1 MHTNQ
6 RKKISVIHKY
16 AEENF
21 SEGDWYT
28 LGQITGRLELIQ
40 DHPRLLRSMGF
51 GDDDYD
57 YCVAEIINKIC
68 EDDPELIETI
78 IDHFDIDLWYEQKD
92 KRKFKK
98 VFSDSVL
105 IPPDF
110 WEKGD
115 LKAFISHLAKNK
127 LRVTSL
133 KNQLEPWGITSF
145 VAHEDIEPSREW
157 MVEIE
162 KALSTMDFLIALIE
176 PEFKESNWTDQ
187 EVGFALGRN
196 IDIIPLRAGSDPY
209 GFMGKYQGI
218 QVKGK
223 LPEIVAQDIVKVLLR
238 KPKYSDKLL
247 FSTSKNIRQESST
260 SKIERIKLIDSW
272 GIISNEQFKIL
283 LENGAIS
290 ETEKN
295 SLRDII
301 KRCGVFQVTEIKEY
315 IAEDVPF

>member
-40 DHPRLLRSMGF
+40 EHHRLLRSMGF
-51 GDDDYD
+51 GDEDYD
-57 YCVAEIINKIC
+57 YCVAEIINQVC
-68 EDDPELIETI
+68 EEEPELIEII

-98 VFSDSVL
+98 IFSDSVL

-110 WEKGD
+110 WKKGD
-115 LKAFISHLAKNK
+115 LKAFISHLAQNK
-127 LRVTSL
+127 LKVTSL
-133 KNQLEPWGITSF
+133 KNHLEPWGITSF

-162 KALSTMDFLIALIE
+162 KALSTMDLLIALIE
-176 PEFKESNWTDQ
+176 PEFRESNWTDQ

-196 IDIIPLRAGSDPY
+196 IAIISLRAGSDPY

-223 LPEIVAQDIVKVLLR
+223 LPEIVAQDIVKVLL
-238 KPKYSDKLL
+238 KKTKYSDKLL
-247 FSTSKNIRQESST
+247 FSISKNIRQESSAT
-260 SKIERIKLIDSW
+260 KIEKIKLIDSW
-272 GIISNEQFKIL
+272 EIISNEQFKTL

-290 ETEKN
+290 EAEKN
-295 SLRDII
+295 SLLEII
-301 KRCGVFQVTEIKEY
+301 KRCGAFQVTEIKDY
-315 IAEDVPF
+315 VSEDVPF